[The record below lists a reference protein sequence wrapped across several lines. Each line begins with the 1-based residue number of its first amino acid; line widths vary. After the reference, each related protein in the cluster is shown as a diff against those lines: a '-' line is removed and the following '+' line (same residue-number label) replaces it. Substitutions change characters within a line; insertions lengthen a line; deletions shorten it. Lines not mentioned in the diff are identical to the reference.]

1 MHKNRIIINTIK
13 SSVLHFSLSVI
24 PSLPRN
30 LLPSRQPYPLNKVQ
44 LLSNSPHLKPSKKQ
58 NAFAHLSQLKPLQ
71 KKLRATRCK
80 NFAQHHVKSVNLRL
94 NQHHHTPKVPSRG
107 QFLQK
112 NPLSSALR
120 ISESVSSAC
129 LSQHNPLQKNSVQL
143 GVEHPRY
150 TPKVPSRGQF
160 LLITFSLYHFN

>member
-1 MHKNRIIINTIK
+1 MYKNRIIINTIK

-44 LLSNSPHLKPSKKQ
+44 LLSNSPHLQPSKKQ

-107 QFLQK
+107 QFL
-112 NPLSSALR
+112 LR
-120 ISESVSSAC
+120 TFYLNSFQSKKWNASVN
-129 LSQHNPLQKNSVQL
+129 LSQHNPLTKNSVQL
-143 GVEHPRY
+143 GVEQPP
-150 TPKVPSRGQF
+150 TPLKSPQGDNSF
-160 LLITFSLYHFN
+160 